1 MKLQNNEA
9 KMKAPHSLFCFACTH
24 LIRRAAEGWEGWEG
38 WGVGGWV
45 GGSQKTGNDELTGEM
60 TGVVFG

>member
-9 KMKAPHSLFCFACTH
+9 KMKAPHSLFSFACTH
-24 LIRRAAEGWEGWEG
+24 LIRRPAEGWGGLEGLGG
-38 WGVGGWV
+38 WGGAP
-45 GGSQKTGNDELTGEM
+45 KTGNDELTGEM